1 LLIVVPVEL
10 GVGDGA
16 GFGVGEGAGLV
27 VPEGGDDA
35 LAPGAVA
42 VVAAAGGVVLVELD
56 CIEALPPP
64 HPAMDIS
71 NEMETSRVTAWGGT
85 SRISQF

>member
-1 LLIVVPVEL
+1 MVVPVEL

-16 GFGVGEGAGLV
+16 GLGVGEGAGLP
-27 VPEGGDDA
+27 VPVEGGADA

-56 CIEALPPP
+56 CIAALPPP
-64 HPAMDIS
+64 HPAIHMS
-71 NEMETSRVTAWGGT
+71 NEVETTRITAWGGT

>member
-1 LLIVVPVEL
+1 MVVPVEL

-16 GFGVGEGAGLV
+16 GLGAGEGA
-27 VPEGGDDA
+27 VPVEGGADA

-42 VVAAAGGVVLVELD
+42 VVAAAGGVVMVELD
-56 CIEALPPP
+56 CIEVLPPP
-64 HPAMDIS
+64 HPAMHIS
-71 NEMETSRVTAWGGT
+71 NEVETNRVTAWGGT